1 MNHKLKLSLLRTRK
15 LGIMSPTSKVIPQ
28 QIEHRPLRQT
38 LKSQYSEIGRK
49 IRNVASINEN
59 VKVGV
64 KYTTSL
70 ILIVSIVGAI
80 GMSMYLGLI
89 CYDK

>member
-1 MNHKLKLSLLRTRK
+1 
-15 LGIMSPTSKVIPQ
+15 MSPTSKVIPQ

-38 LKSQYSEIGRK
+38 LKIQYSEIGRK
-49 IRNVASINEN
+49 IKNVASINEN
-59 VKVGV
+59 VKTGA
-64 KYTTSL
+64 KYTTTL
-70 ILIVSIVGAI
+70 ILIVSILGAI